1 MDHDTLKESVKS
13 IENFLVM
20 IDSMKD
26 KKYVSQM
33 GENIM

>member
-1 MDHDTLKESVKS
+1 MYLFRVDYDILKEFVKL

-26 KKYVSQM
+26 KKYVS
-33 GENIM
+33 

>member
-1 MDHDTLKESVKS
+1 MYLFRVDYDILKEFVKL

-26 KKYVSQM
+26 KKYC
-33 GENIM
+33 